1 METFKTIEKLKLSP
15 KHKGQTKAFKTIETK
30 LKLSPNYRNYIETS
44 KTMRTKLK
52 LYSNLICNFMKSFPN
67 IQWESNFIFTVSGFF
82 CRWWRLFMEWFFSPK
97 DSLKGCQILWVSLIV
112 PIIFWNGFFSILSRS
127 YVCVIISFVWAVAFY
142 ISFGGHSE
150 FVGFR
155 KELMWIYYLLSY
167 HQWNISLPSKR
178 KKLKRLAWKC
188 C

>member
-1 METFKTIEKLKLSP
+1 MKT
-15 KHKGQTKAFKTIETK
+15 
-30 LKLSPNYRNYIETS
+30 
-44 KTMRTKLK
+44 
-52 LYSNLICNFMKSFPN
+52 FPN

-155 KELMWIYYLLSY
+155 NGINVNLLPTFISPMKYFVAFEKEKIKATCLKMLLIGLEPLDTNQI
-167 HQWNISLPSKR
+167 HQ
-178 KKLKRLAWKC
+178 
-188 C
+188 